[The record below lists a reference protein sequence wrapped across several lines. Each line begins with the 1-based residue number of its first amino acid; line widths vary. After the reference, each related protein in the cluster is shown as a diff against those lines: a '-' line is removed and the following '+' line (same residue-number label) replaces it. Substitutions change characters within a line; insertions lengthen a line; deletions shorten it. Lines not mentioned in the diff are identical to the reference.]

1 MKLINMFKD
10 ACFPNALFNPP
21 EVDYEPA
28 VAVLL
33 FLVGVLPDVWIKAI
47 LKDHVVGL
55 NVSLDDLTSILHN
68 RAAHSLHVVL
78 VFELKE
84 GLLLDGERC
93 FVEDVFLHHVLVSF
107 LIPLLIGLSPW
118 WSVVLLVDFHLP
130 AEARL
135 EPLNSD

>member
-1 MKLINMFKD
+1 MKLINMFKY

-55 NVSLDDLTSILHN
+55 NVSLDDLTSVFHD